1 MSSEM
6 KRAVA
11 PLLMMLVLLQCMARR
26 QRRKSVVRKR
36 KPRVTLTVLHVTSF
50 TGRISPF

>member
-1 MSSEM
+1 MSLEM

-11 PLLMMLVLLQCMARR
+11 PLLMILVLLQCMTRR
-26 QRRKSVVRKR
+26 QRRKRVVRKR
-36 KPRVTLTVLHVTSF
+36 KTRVTPTVLHVTSF